1 MKTMHT
7 IIVLLKGL
15 IVLYYK
21 FTLHYIILHYIVL
34 YYIIL
39 YYIILY
45 YIILYYIILYY
56 NILYYIILYDI
67 ILYYISYIIFNSY
80 SPQCWCL
87 VKSIHLATNVL
98 IFAQSVNRYGVFQ
111 F

>member
-21 FTLHYIILHYIVL
+21 FTLHYIIL

-39 YYIILY
+39 YYIIIY
-45 YIILYYIILYY
+45 YIILYYM
-56 NILYYIILYDI
+56 